1 MAFTPSNSRAHPANS
16 GLGLKLAPSNSPY
29 YRASGTRS
37 PSKAARASYEAEL
50 SLKHIIGTTTN
61 TTSGFDSLPSLK
73 SFSYTA
79 GAAAVVVKL
88 DEELQVTQHFFR
100 ARPTAIPVNSA
111 VSSFPPSTSSNNF
124 LESRSRTFAPFR
136 DVGVGG
142 SPLASAP
149 PTGDWGDS
157 PSSKTWTARERIK
170 AATCVSFSPDE
181 KYLAVGE
188 TGYNPRVLIFS
199 MAKDASSD
207 IPLTVLTEHTFGIK
221 CVAFSP
227 DSRYLASLGCMN
239 DGFLYIWV
247 INSKNGSA
255 RLHSSNKCTSN
266 IRHIAWMGRNLVSY
280 GNHSSKCMYMMLTI
294 DISVGTRHIKVW
306 RIEEPSAISP
316 SKQKIFDVLVQAVPA
331 NPATPR
337 TLPGRNCLLGA
348 LVEATFTCIAIISE
362 DKALVCS
369 EKGDICL
376 LDDRDGAQRLHKV
389 AHAGFGVNC
398 VAVDPGGKYAWVGGK
413 NGSIRCA
420 TTLSS
425 ESMTKLSASR
435 AVILSEVLSPK
446 TPPESPSSRSG
457 SPLLPIGCKPV
468 HLVAIASISGF
479 LLTVDSN
486 HSIQVLN
493 LDTVDGIPM
502 PKSRVQQ
509 LPAHRDAVMGV
520 KLLPRL
526 NSFGATFYT
535 WSAGG
540 IVLFWKLDGSSVG
553 EMNIELEQLLAND
566 EEIPNELKVVQASQR
581 ADFLVSGD
589 KYGVLRLGEVM
600 DIAIQQNEDMTLIAS
615 CARDRTVQL
624 FRKVENAWSL
634 SQTMDDHTSSISR
647 LLFLDQGEKL
657 LSCSSDRTII
667 IRDFASREI
676 RGEKVVAYLPVRT
689 LTLKAAPVYMTT
701 APDQTGM
708 LVVSTID
715 RHISTFDLASGRSI
729 QVFRA
734 SDLESNDAVVMDAL
748 VMGKERAASNKPRV
762 LAGVSTTD
770 KSIRVYDHMGG
781 CLIDREWGHTEGVSD
796 VALLE
801 TELENDNS
809 TMTLISTGS
818 DGTIMI
824 WDFAPK
830 VVLPDSPEPTEIPI
844 EQSPAKEVMATKT
857 PLRRVLSRSEL
868 AEFQR
873 PSEPE
878 GPTPVS
884 TPTNNRSP
892 PRMLRKKTS
901 KYSLAQ
907 SPKLGVP
914 PVPNLPNSATS
925 PTLTQSEPPSRKNSG
940 RDRSPSPPSPKSTPS
955 QVPARRPSF
964 DARSRTKSASNVSEL
979 GSLNM
984 ASEQLCRSL
993 RAYRK
998 KLSISSDTLKAEN
1011 VREMERELG
1020 LTAKAL
1026 GEKAV
1031 RTKGINEGVL
1041 TKLLDQYSERL
1052 VEMID
1057 EKITQRVARKAS
1069 LEGPAT
1075 LSQDRKEKPPDS
1087 VGEG

>member
-1 MAFTPSNSRAHPANS
+1 M
-16 GLGLKLAPSNSPY
+16 
-29 YRASGTRS
+29 
-37 PSKAARASYEAEL
+37 
-50 SLKHIIGTTTN
+50 
-61 TTSGFDSLPSLK
+61 
-73 SFSYTA
+73 
-79 GAAAVVVKL
+79 
-88 DEELQVTQHFFR
+88 
-100 ARPTAIPVNSA
+100 
-111 VSSFPPSTSSNNF
+111 
-124 LESRSRTFAPFR
+124 
-136 DVGVGG
+136 DVY
-142 SPLASAP
+142 A
-149 PTGDWGDS
+149 
-157 PSSKTWTARERIK
+157 
-170 AATCVSFSPDE
+170 
-181 KYLAVGE
+181 
-188 TGYNPRVLIFS
+188 
-199 MAKDASSD
+199 
-207 IPLTVLTEHTFGIK
+207 
-221 CVAFSP
+221 
-227 DSRYLASLGCMN
+227 
-239 DGFLYIWV
+239 
-247 INSKNGSA
+247 
-255 RLHSSNKCTSN
+255 
-266 IRHIAWMGRNLVSY
+266 
-280 GNHSSKCMYMMLTI
+280 MLTNV
-294 DISVGTRHIKVW
+294 SVGTRHIKVW
-306 RIEEPSAISP
+306 RIEDPVAISP
-316 SKQKIFDVLVQAVPA
+316 SKQKLFDGLLQSVPSNTA
-331 NPATPR
+331 APR

-348 LVEATFTCIAIISE
+348 LVEATFTCIARISE

-376 LDDRDGAQRLHKV
+376 LDDSDGIQRLSKV
-389 AHAGFGVNC
+389 AHAGFGINC
-398 VAVDPGGKYAWVGGK
+398 VAVDPDGRFAWVGGK

-420 TTLSS
+420 IMRYP
-425 ESMTKLSASR
+425 ESKIKLNASR
-435 AVILSEVLSPK
+435 VVILSEFVSPK
-446 TPPESPSSRSG
+446 TPPGSPTSRSG
-457 SPLLPIGCKPV
+457 SPLLPTGCKPV
-468 HLVAIASISGF
+468 HLVAMAGIAGN

-486 HSIQVLN
+486 HSIKLLN
-493 LDTVDGIPM
+493 LDTVDGVPM
-502 PKSRVQQ
+502 PKSKAQE

-520 KLLPRL
+520 KLLPQP
-526 NSFGATFYT
+526 NSFDATFFT
-535 WSAGG
+535 WSVGG
-540 IVLFWKLDGSSVG
+540 VVLFWKLDGTSMG
-553 EMNIELEQLLAND
+553 EMNVELEQLLAND

-581 ADFLVSGD
+581 ADFFVSGD
-589 KYGVLRLGEVM
+589 KYGVLRVIDSVSRQSTFDVKAHGGEVM

-624 FRKVENAWSL
+624 FRKAGNAWNL

-647 LLFLDQGEKL
+647 LLFLDRGEKL

-667 IRDFASREI
+667 IRDFASREV

-689 LTLKAAPVYMTT
+689 LTLKAAPIHMTT
-701 APDQTGM
+701 ASDQAGM

-715 RHISTFDLASGRSI
+715 RHISTFDLASGRNV
-729 QVFRA
+729 QAFRA

-748 VMGKERAASNKPRV
+748 VMGKERTASNKPRV

-770 KSIRVYDHMGG
+770 KSIRVYDHIGG

-801 TELENDNS
+801 TELENDTS
-809 TMTLISTGS
+809 TTTLISTGS

-830 VVLPDSPEPTEIPI
+830 VLQQDSPEPTEIPM
-844 EQSPAKEVMATKT
+844 EQTPAKEMMATKT

-873 PSEPE
+873 PSESE
-878 GPTPVS
+878 GSTPVS
-884 TPTNNRSP
+884 TPTGNRSP

-925 PTLTQSEPPSRKNSG
+925 PTPSHTEQSSRKHSS
-940 RDRSPSPPSPKSTPS
+940 RDRSPSPPSPKSNPP
-955 QVPARRPSF
+955 QVSTRRPSF
-964 DARSRTKSASNVSEL
+964 DIRSRTKSASNVNEFS
-979 GSLNM
+979 GLNM

-998 KLSISSDTLKAEN
+998 KLSISSDTLKVEN

-1057 EKITQRVARKAS
+1057 EKIARRVARKVS
-1069 LEGPAT
+1069 LDSSAEE
-1075 LSQDRKEKPPDS
+1075 RKEKSLDS